1 MESIFDSYK
10 NNEITIE
17 DVYRACK
24 CFQSKDIAFASTCL
38 TLITA
43 HPPHVLLRRYNNHVA
58 DILYNEPKYVY
69 DRLYDESP
77 RLAYKFLKQ
86 ISDHMLIHPIDFILP

>member
-1 MESIFDSYK
+1 MESIFESYK
-10 NNEITIE
+10 NKEITIE
-17 DVYRACK
+17 DVYKACK
-24 CFQSKDIAFASTCL
+24 RFQSKDVAFVSTCL

-43 HPPHVLLRRYNNHVA
+43 HPSYVLLRRYNNHVI
-58 DILYNEPKYVY
+58 DVFYNEPKYVY

-86 ISDHMLIHPIDFILP
+86 IGDHTLIHPIDFILP